1 MILDTLVNRKTYTA
15 GKLPSAFEW
24 LAAHAG
30 ERLAP
35 GRIELGDG
43 LYALVQEL
51 ETKPVADAVWES
63 HRRYI
68 DVQYLIEGDEVMGWA
83 PEPSLEPSA
92 AYDESRDCRFYRAA
106 DSTLLSLKPGMFAV
120 FFPQD
125 GHATGL
131 HRTTGGKLRKI
142 VVKVPLS

>member
-15 GKLPSAFEW
+15 GKLPAAFEW
-24 LAAHAG
+24 LEAHAG

-35 GRIELGDG
+35 GRIELDEG
-43 LYALVQEL
+43 LFALVQEF
-51 ETKPVADAVWES
+51 ETKPIADAVWES

-68 DVQYLIEGDEVMGWA
+68 DVQYLVEGEELMGWA
-83 PEPSLEPSA
+83 PEAALEPSVP
-92 AYDESRDCRFYRAA
+92 YDESRDCRFYRAA
-106 DSTLLSLKPGMFAV
+106 DSTLLALKPGMFAV

-131 HRTTGGKLRKI
+131 HRVESAKLRKI